1 MLGKS
6 QAEPKLHGL
15 PEGFRGCLKESQLIL
30 KIRGG
35 GAILKAAGWEETL
48 CRAQEWKSAEP
59 CCKHSDQEKVSVGT
73 EMVGKGRRLQIDRE
87 LPLKNLCET
96 YHHGY
101 CLGAPF

>member
-15 PEGFRGCLKESQLIL
+15 PEGFRGCLKESQLIS

-35 GAILKAAGWEETL
+35 GAILEAAGWEETL

-59 CCKHSDQEKVSVGT
+59 CCTQIRKRYLWEQRWWERDGT
-73 EMVGKGRRLQIDRE
+73 FRLTE
-87 LPLKNLCET
+87 NYP
-96 YHHGY
+96 
-101 CLGAPF
+101 